1 MVVSSSAPNPGLTAV
16 SQRRAGLAGPSGIKG
31 LMSNLRIFAIAVFAS
46 LGGLVYGCMCPTL
59 ISFPKSF
66 LSTRGE
72 DMSPVTDYE
81 INFTDN
87 QGMFGQ
93 ILSMTSFSNT
103 VHPESIT
110 NPTLR
115 GFLTA

>member
-1 MVVSSSAPNPGLTAV
+1 MVVSSSAPTGGLTAI

-46 LGGLVYGCMCPTL
+46 LGGLVYGCMCLPL
-59 ISFPKSF
+59 PSFPMHFCLVKGGNKKS
-66 LSTRGE
+66 
-72 DMSPVTDYE
+72 VTNYK
-81 INFTDN
+81 IKLADN

-93 ILSMTSFSNT
+93 ILNMTSFSNT

>member
-1 MVVSSSAPNPGLTAV
+1 MAV
-16 SQRRAGLAGPSGIKG
+16 CAQPYY
-31 LMSNLRIFAIAVFAS
+31 NL
-46 LGGLVYGCMCPTL
+46 LCP
-59 ISFPKSF
+59 F
-66 LSTRGE
+66 E
-72 DMSPVTDYE
+72 DKIPVTDYGMKMA
-81 INFTDN
+81 DN